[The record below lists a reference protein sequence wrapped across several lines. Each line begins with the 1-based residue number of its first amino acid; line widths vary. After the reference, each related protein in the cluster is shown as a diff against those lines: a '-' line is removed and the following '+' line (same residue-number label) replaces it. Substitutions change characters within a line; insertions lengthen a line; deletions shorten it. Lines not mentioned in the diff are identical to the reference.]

1 MIHKPQL
8 VPADTLAEAARVQLE
23 AYRRMSPQRRLEMAF
38 RLSDSLREFV
48 AAGVRLRQPEWSEQQ
63 VRQEVARLFLGDK
76 LFQAAYRPRQEP
88 P

>member
-1 MIHKPQL
+1 MFQPQL

-23 AYRRMSPQRRLEMAF
+23 AYRRMSPQQRPEMAL

-48 AAGVRLRQPEWSEQQ
+48 AAGVRLPRPDGNERQ

-76 LFQAAYRPRQEP
+76 LLQAAYGPRDER
-88 P
+88 